1 MGFLFFAYL
10 LLRPTLFVIA
20 MVQFFFLFSKKKE
33 KGKERLPPVNQPIK
47 YKDNSKTLPSQITYK
62 SLQIFLSK
70 SNRDNI

>member
-47 YKDNSKTLPSQITYK
+47 Y
-62 SLQIFLSK
+62 
-70 SNRDNI
+70 